1 MIATSATDG
10 EYTDA
15 EHYAT
20 MMAEDND
27 HIKVNYIHG
36 GDEDNDPFFVL
47 AADGGGLSSDLLNW
61 ARIKGWQVDQIREQ
75 FDGRIAVRFVGQETE
90 R

>member
-1 MIATSATDG
+1 MIAKSATDG

-27 HIKVNYIHG
+27 HITVDYIHG
-36 GDEDNDPFFVL
+36 GDEDCAPFFVL
-47 AADGGGLSSDLLNW
+47 VVEDGSIGGDLVDW
-61 ARIKGWQVDQIREQ
+61 ARIKGWEVADIRNRES
-75 FDGRIAVRFVGQETE
+75 GNTAVRFAEQ
-90 R
+90 